1 MKTRKTS
8 NTLWLPAVL
17 LVGTVMTGCSI
28 GNAPQALSPEETRDA
43 VAKLP
48 PQQQIDYINRSPMSA
63 AEKEKRIAE
72 IKAKAGMN

>member
-1 MKTRKTS
+1 MKIQKIS
-8 NTLWLPAVL
+8 NTPWLPAVL
-17 LVGTVMTGCSI
+17 LVGAATIGCSM
-28 GNAPQALSPEETRDA
+28 GNAPQALSPQETRDA

-72 IKAKAGMN
+72 IKAKAGIK